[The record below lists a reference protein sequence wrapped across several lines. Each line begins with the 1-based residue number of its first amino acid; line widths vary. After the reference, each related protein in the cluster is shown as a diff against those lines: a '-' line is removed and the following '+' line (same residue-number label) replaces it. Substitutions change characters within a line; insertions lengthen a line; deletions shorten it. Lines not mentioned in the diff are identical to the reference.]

1 MKKTREKNRLAAPA
15 RRLSA
20 LPAMALPGAALLQA
34 MALLA
39 MALLAGCSRT
49 EPRIAFGHIGLV
61 YYQEAGGPQERFSFF
76 IIPEDDDGIENL
88 ADLFLYH
95 DREQLRWHISSS
107 EWVRYERDGR
117 TWIGTRSIAMGG
129 AGETLPRGQYRAV
142 LVNLGGERSERS
154 FVFDAPETPRFPFPA
169 LQISGGNFTVTSA
182 YPVNRLVA
190 HDEQGNFLS
199 AVELSSLT
207 GAVDSLNLPASA
219 RLAAL
224 WAEDPE
230 HFTSAFTDAVP
241 IR

>member
-1 MKKTREKNRLAAPA
+1 MVADVARKNSPRAFPPDPAASGTA
-15 RRLSA
+15 RKVPSA
-20 LPAMALPGAALLQA
+20 LFAIAALSML
-34 MALLA
+34 ALS
-39 MALLAGCSRT
+39 CSRS
-49 EPRIAFGHIGLV
+49 EPRILFGYIGLV
-61 YYQEAGGPQERFSFF
+61 YYQEAGGPQERFTFF

-95 DREQLRWHISSS
+95 DREQLRWHISRD

-142 LVNLGGERSERS
+142 LVNLGGERSERNI
-154 FVFDAPETPRFPFPA
+154 VFDAPAVPRFPFPS
-169 LQISGGNFTVTSA
+169 LLINDGNFTINSA
-182 YPVNRLVA
+182 YPVNRLVTYDA
-190 HDEQGNFLS
+190 QGNFMRTLELDNLS
-199 AVELSSLT
+199 
-207 GAVDSLNLPASA
+207 GALDDLELPAAA

-224 WAEDPE
+224 WAEDPL